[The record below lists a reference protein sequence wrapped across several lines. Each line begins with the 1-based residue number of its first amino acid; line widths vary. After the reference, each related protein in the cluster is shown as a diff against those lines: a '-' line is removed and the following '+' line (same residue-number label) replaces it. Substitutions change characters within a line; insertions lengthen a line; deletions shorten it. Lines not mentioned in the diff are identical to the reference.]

1 MANLIGSAHCRG
13 CVAWT
18 AMGRDAPLRKRFAPT
33 SSKCPSTFPAPRRGL
48 STGLMAVNE
57 EGDRGTEQR
66 ELADAV
72 DKDFWEGS
80 NWELLGKAASITIP
94 TLVVMALLVGIFAA
108 KFYNSGANTFLEMP
122 KGPDDTAKLYQR
134 APE

>member
-1 MANLIGSAHCRG
+1 MPWTRTFGRCARPGVCGALVGNGAAPNAF
-13 CVAWT
+13 CVA
-18 AMGRDAPLRKRFAPT
+18 GIPLQAGPPPWLLRMR
-33 SSKCPSTFPAPRRGL
+33 
-48 STGLMAVNE
+48 M
-57 EGDRGTEQR
+57 Q
-66 ELADAV
+66 
-72 DKDFWEGS
+72 GS